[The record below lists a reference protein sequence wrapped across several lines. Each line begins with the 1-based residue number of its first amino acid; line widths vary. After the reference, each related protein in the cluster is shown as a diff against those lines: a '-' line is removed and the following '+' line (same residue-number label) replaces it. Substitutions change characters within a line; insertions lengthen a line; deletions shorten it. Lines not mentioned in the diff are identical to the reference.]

1 MQAEMTA
8 TATTG
13 ESSSRQPYGLVFSL
27 LVLLIFV
34 ETMTVFAVLASQR
47 MTTER
52 ALQQYTN
59 ELLRDV
65 VDETREN
72 AAGYLRQARDSVL
85 LTTGVMEAGLLS
97 ADEPAPLERYL
108 LEQLRIIPQ
117 IDALYFGDTTGRF
130 VFSKRNSNDSR
141 SPYLSKIVQPSL
153 EPEQR
158 VTLIHRGH
166 DFTETAKSNDP
177 DDTFD
182 PRLRPWFNMARAEKR
197 EIWTDPYIF
206 YTSRRPGLTVAAAI
220 RGDDAKILGVVGADI
235 ELSALTD
242 FLRQQRIGAT
252 GAAFVMHSN
261 GDVLAHSD
269 ATGLAQ
275 LDESGAVRLKKLAD
289 LDVVTA
295 LAGARLD
302 ARYPD
307 LGALQHTFH
316 DRFMIGGQRY
326 LSMFMPL
333 LTQGGD
339 QWVMGVYAPEDEL
352 AQKIRKGQRESIFLG
367 AAVSVLVMTA
377 AILIGLIAL
386 RPSRARQR

>member
-1 MQAEMTA
+1 MTP

-72 AAGYLRQARDSVL
+72 AVGYLRQARDSVL

-97 ADEPAPLERYL
+97 ADETAPLERYF

-130 VFSKRNSNDSR
+130 VFSKRNGDDSR

-153 EPEQR
+153 APEQR

-166 DFTETAKSNDP
+166 DFTETTKSNDP
-177 DDTFD
+177 DDRFD
-182 PRLRPWFNMARAEKR
+182 PRLRPWFNMARGEER

-220 RGDDAKILGVVGADI
+220 RGDDSKILGVVGADI

-252 GAAFVMHSN
+252 GAAFVIHNN
-261 GDVLAHSD
+261 GDVLAHPD

-295 LAGARLD
+295 LAGARLY
-302 ARYPD
+302 ARHPD

-316 DRFMIGGQRY
+316 DRFMIGEQRY

-352 AQKIRKGQRESIFLG
+352 AQRIRKGQRESIFLG

-386 RPSRARQR
+386 RPARARQR

>member
-1 MQAEMTA
+1 MKSA
-8 TATTG
+8 ATTG
-13 ESSSRQPYGLVFSL
+13 ESSSRQPYGLIFSL

-72 AAGYLRQARDSVL
+72 AVGYLRQARDSVL

-97 ADEPAPLERYL
+97 ADETAPLERYF

-117 IDALYFGDTTGRF
+117 IDALYFGDATGRF
-130 VFSKRNSNDSR
+130 VFSKRNGDDAK

-153 EPEQR
+153 APEQR

-166 DFTETAKSNDP
+166 DFTETSKSNDP
-177 DDTFD
+177 DDAFD

-197 EIWTDPYIF
+197 EVWTDPYIF

-220 RGDDAKILGVVGADI
+220 RGDDAKVLGVVGADI

-261 GDVLAHSD
+261 GDVLAHPD
-269 ATGLAQ
+269 AASLAQ
-275 LDESGAVRLKKLAD
+275 LDESGALRLKKLAD
-289 LDVVTA
+289 LDAVTA
-295 LAGARLD
+295 LAGARLN

-307 LGALQHTFH
+307 LGALQHTYH
-316 DRFMIGGQRY
+316 DRFMIGEQRY

-352 AQKIRKGQRESIFLG
+352 AQRIRKGQRESIFLG

-386 RPSRARQR
+386 RPARARQR